1 MVYAIAST
9 HGVNPGPPTQATTPP
24 STTHVGSSTVEATS
38 SPLGDDQLIL
48 TVISLSMKFHPHAST
63 TPTKRYRDS
72 DQSPLQEEYFSKW
85 VRLSSGAAS

>member
-24 STTHVGSSTVEATS
+24 PTTHVGSSTVEATS

-48 TVISLSMKFHPHAST
+48 TVIALSMKVHPHAST

-85 VRLSSGAAS
+85 VRLSRGAAS